1 MTVTSLVRRTERD
14 PVALAILKNRFEAIA
29 RKMAHTLLKTGRS
42 GVLNTA
48 RDFSCGILTADGELV
63 TGAECYPI
71 HVLRG
76 PDLMHATMKAH
87 HPDLRPGDAVLHNS
101 PYHGNTHAA
110 DHAILIPVFDG
121 DGRHRFTTLVK
132 AHQADCGNSIPT
144 TYVGTAR
151 DVYEEGAVIFPA
163 VLVQRDYK
171 DIDDIIRMCE
181 MRIRVPDQWRG
192 DYLAA
197 LGAARIG
204 EQELLKLGGERGWD
218 ALAGHT
224 RAWFD
229 YSERRMVAALGKL
242 KSGRAV
248 AHGTHDAI
256 PGTPPDGV
264 RVQADVTIDA
274 DAGRVSIDLTDNPD
288 CMPNGLNLSEGCAL
302 SAAIVG
308 IFNCIDHTVPPNA
321 GSLRRIDVKLREN
334 CCVGIPRH
342 PTSVSVATTNLSDR
356 LSCAVQRAVAQIDPR
371 FGMADGGPPFPPV
384 AGVLSGFEPDTG
396 AAYCNGILFAGS
408 GGPGNPYTDGW
419 VTLLSMGNAGMPQMH
434 SIEVAEIQHPILI
447 RERSIVPDS
456 EGAGRRRGAPGTLT
470 RFSPTA
476 APVEIGYVSDGT
488 VHPAE
493 GVGGGLPGGP
503 SRQWRIAADGSE
515 DVLPTYGQVVLQPG
529 ESLVSIT
536 AAGGGFGDPLDREIE
551 RVAEDV
557 AEGWVGRQR
566 AEAVYG
572 VVFSADGGM
581 DRDATLALRA
591 SRRTAA

>member
-1 MTVTSLVRRTERD
+1 MTTTPLVRRHHRD

-76 PDLMHATMKAH
+76 PDLMHATMKAF

-110 DHAILIPVFDG
+110 DHAIMIPVFD
-121 DGRHRFTTLVK
+121 DRGRHRFTTLVK

-163 VLVQRDYK
+163 VLVQRDYR

-181 MRIRVPDQWRG
+181 MRIRVPEQWRG
-192 DYLAA
+192 DYLAS

-204 EQELLKLGGERGWD
+204 EQELLELGAERGWD
-218 ALAGHT
+218 ALEDHT

-229 YSERRMVAALGKL
+229 YSERRMVSALGRL
-242 KSGRAV
+242 ASGRAV

-256 PGTPPDGV
+256 PGTPPDGI

-274 DAGRVSIDLTDNPD
+274 AAGRVTIDLTDNPD
-288 CMPNGLNLSEGCAL
+288 CMPNGLNLSQGCAL

-321 GSLRRIDVKLREN
+321 GSLRRLEVKLREN

-356 LSCAVQRAVAQIDPR
+356 LSCAVQRAVAAIDPR

-396 AAYCNGILFAGS
+396 APYCNGILFAGS

-434 SIEVAEIQHPILI
+434 SIEVAEIQHPVVIHD
-447 RERSIVPDS
+447 RAIVPDT
-456 EGAGRRRGAPGTLT
+456 GGDGRRRGAPGTLT
-470 RFSPTA
+470 RFGPTA
-476 APVEIGYVSDGT
+476 APVEVGYVSDGT

-503 SRQWRIAADGSE
+503 SRQWRVRADGSE
-515 DVLPTYGQVVLQPG
+515 EILPTYGQVVLQPG
-529 ESLVSIT
+529 ESLISIT
-536 AAGGGFGDPLDREIE
+536 AAGGGCGDPLEREVE

-557 AEGWVGRQR
+557 AEGWVTPAR
-566 AEAVYG
+566 ARSVYAV
-572 VVFSADGGM
+572 VCAADGTI
-581 DRDATLALRA
+581 DPTA
-591 SRRTAA
+591 TAAERAARRAAA